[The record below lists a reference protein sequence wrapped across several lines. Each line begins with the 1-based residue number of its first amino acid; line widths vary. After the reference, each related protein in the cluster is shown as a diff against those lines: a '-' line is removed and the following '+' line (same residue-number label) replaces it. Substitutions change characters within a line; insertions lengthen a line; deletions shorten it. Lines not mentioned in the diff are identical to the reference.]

1 MCVFAWHVVCCCI
14 ACLGVGLCMLTSK
27 LTRYSSGSSNGSSK
41 PAISRGDANM
51 EPEWVD
57 ESGELFA
64 RRFATCIAFLI
75 FTSSCSRC
83 SAARVRL
90 SSRCSIRTA
99 ILAIVSSIRAFVISL
114 FSWRNAALRSRISW
128 TIAARRSRSSSVRC
142 RFSSFAAS
150 ACILRISWR
159 CARTSSARA
168 RRCSRISA
176 SRSRRA
182 SASARWRALRSSSSF
197 AFRFASFA
205 ASNRAIFSRSLRS
218 FFMCSRRS
226 SAAASSMAFRRASAS
241 FSRCFSAS
249 RISERPDVSRRG
261 ITGLCLF
268 CLEVFC
274 EAGAFFIELRIAC
287 TSSRRPSSSRTLR
300 FASMVARRFFS
311 YAERLFGVLRR
322 GDAPFTM
329 LAPFIYSDTAG
340 GQLARSNA
348 RSVHEKC

>member
-1 MCVFAWHVVCCCI
+1 MGTMLLCAFACTFVCCVFGWSFFVGKALACVCLHGMLCAAALHAWG
-14 ACLGVGLCMLTSK
+14 LGLGLCMLTSK

-64 RRFATCIAFLI
+64 RRFAICIAFLI

-114 FSWRNAALRSRISW
+114 FSWRNAALRSRICW

-205 ASNRAIFSRSLRS
+205 ASNRAIFSRSLQ
-218 FFMCSRRS
+218 
-226 SAAASSMAFRRASAS
+226 S
-241 FSRCFSAS
+241 FSCAAPLLGRRLLDGLPPRLRLLLALLLGSNL
-249 RISERPDVSRRG
+249 RERPTSR
-261 ITGLCLF
+261 
-268 CLEVFC
+268 
-274 EAGAFFIELRIAC
+274 GAE
-287 TSSRRPSSSRTLR
+287 
-300 FASMVARRFFS
+300 
-311 YAERLFGVLRR
+311 
-322 GDAPFTM
+322 
-329 LAPFIYSDTAG
+329 
-340 GQLARSNA
+340 
-348 RSVHEKC
+348 